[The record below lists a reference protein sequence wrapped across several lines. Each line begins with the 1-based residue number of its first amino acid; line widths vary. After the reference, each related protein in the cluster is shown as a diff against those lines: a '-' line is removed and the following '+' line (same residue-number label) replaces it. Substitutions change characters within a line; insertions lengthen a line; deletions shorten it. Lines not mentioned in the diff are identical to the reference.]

1 MKPLNIKNFKNKYGL
16 NTPNAKGESHI
27 QGWGSESIALTKV
40 LNECEPESIIEVGSW
55 LGASALFMASK
66 TQAEI
71 ICVDTF
77 LGSNASLWQDYQ
89 AQDLIRDFDKIYKQF
104 CINITSQNLNEQ
116 IGVLPMTSS
125 SAAELFLK
133 EQVTADVVYIDAGH
147 REREV
152 YADLQDYWQ
161 LTNKILIGDDYNPVW
176 GGVIIAANRFALE
189 NQLQLEIIDDKFIL
203 RR

>member
-1 MKPLNIKNFKNKYGL
+1 
-16 NTPNAKGESHI
+16 
-27 QGWGSESIALTKV
+27 
-40 LNECEPESIIEVGSW
+40 
-55 LGASALFMASK
+55 
-66 TQAEI
+66 
-71 ICVDTF
+71 
-77 LGSNASLWQDYQ
+77 
-89 AQDLIRDFDKIYKQF
+89 
-104 CINITSQNLNEQ
+104 
-116 IGVLPMTSS
+116 MTSS

-176 GGVIIAANRFALE
+176 DGVIIAANRFALE

>member
-1 MKPLNIKNFKNKYGL
+1 
-16 NTPNAKGESHI
+16 
-27 QGWGSESIALTKV
+27 
-40 LNECEPESIIEVGSW
+40 
-55 LGASALFMASK
+55 MASK

-89 AQDLIRDFDKIYKQF
+89 AQDLIGDFDKIYKQF

-125 SAAELFLK
+125 SAAELLSK

-176 GGVIIAANRFALE
+176 GGVIIAANRFASE